1 MSSLQDPLDV
11 INDPLSEDETSE
23 PVLPEGEELEREDTR
38 ERPWKGFWPPPPSK
52 PGYPYDDGW
61 TSSYRGHE
69 KYG

>member
-23 PVLPEGEELEREDTR
+23 PVPPEGEELEQEDTR

-52 PGYPYDDGW
+52 PGYPYDVKPGDI
-61 TSSYRGHE
+61 
-69 KYG
+69 K